1 MKSCVFRKL
10 SQLFFNF
17 GPFIKIS
24 ILSCI
29 EIDLELHQLES
40 VSVYCM
46 FLSIYQLYFFDL
58 LGFPY
63 PIEKT
68 LGIKIT

>member
-1 MKSCVFRKL
+1 MKIKPIKN
-10 SQLFFNF
+10 NF
-17 GPFIKIS
+17 GPFIDIS

-63 PIEKT
+63 PIKKT
-68 LGIKIT
+68 LGIKIS